1 MKKALIFD
9 LDGVL
14 VHTDRYH
21 FLAWKQIAGEIGAA
35 FDEKVNDRLRGVSR
49 RESLEIILEGCEEKT
64 TEEQKERLLEKKNSI
79 YRKLLEQLTPE
90 SVEVS
95 VRETLERLRANR
107 TRMAIGSSSKN
118 TDYILQR
125 TDLLKY
131 FDDVVDGNN
140 ITKSK
145 PDPEVFLKAAQFMGA
160 NPADCV
166 VIEDAEAGIRAA
178 KAAGMYA
185 VGIGE
190 ATRYSETDLGIKDMR
205 EIQHLVSFN

>member
-21 FLAWKQIAGEIGAA
+21 FLAWKQIAGEIGVA

-49 RESLEIILEGCEEKT
+49 RESLKIILEGCEEKI

-90 SVEVS
+90 SVEIS

-107 TRMAIGSSSKN
+107 TRMAVGSSSKN

-125 TDLLKY
+125 TDLSKY
-131 FDDVVDGNN
+131 FDAVVDGNN

-145 PDPEVFLKAAQFMGA
+145 PDPEVFLKAAQFMGVD
-160 NPADCV
+160 PADCIV
-166 VIEDAEAGIRAA
+166 VEDAEAEITAA

-190 ATRYSETDLGIKDMR
+190 AAGYSETDLGIKDMR
-205 EIQHLVSFN
+205 EIQHLVYCD

>member
-90 SVEVS
+90 SVEIS

-107 TRMAIGSSSKN
+107 TRMAVGSSGKN

-125 TDLLKY
+125 TDLSKY
-131 FDDVVDGNN
+131 FDAVVDGNN

-190 ATRYSETDLGIKDMR
+190 AAGYSETDLGIKDMR
-205 EIQHLVSFN
+205 EIQHLVYCD